1 MTLRARLLIALLS
14 LALLPTLVF
23 TWFTLDQLGHA
34 AERWHQP
41 GVDHALESAV
51 EVTRTVLTRV
61 EATVLERADDWST
74 GLGPLPLDAAR
85 RAGLRDGLRQAG
97 LDFAQVYR
105 REGARWH
112 LADQVVPS
120 GVLALDSLAFAGEI
134 DSALATDRLLRSPR
148 GVLAG
153 VARGRDGDALV
164 TGIRLTPDFFSRVGR
179 ISEAREMYGR
189 FAVIGEL
196 QRRYVWRLVPAL
208 GLVVAVAAFLLAGR
222 LATQMTRPLTG
233 LTGALERVAAGDLE
247 TRVPESGVS
256 ELRTPSASFNAMAAR
271 LSEARTALAQAE
283 REAAWREIARRLA
296 HEIKNPL
303 TPMRLSLHRLQRRVD
318 AVPESERHAVRDSI
332 DALLQ
337 EVDHLTRLADSFS
350 RYARLPE
357 PQFEPLDL
365 VELARS
371 AAALHEPEQVT
382 LRVESGPPARVRG
395 DRLLLSRAVHNLLL
409 NACEA
414 SPVGGLVELRTGAA
428 SDDAWLE
435 VLDRGPGLPD
445 AVRERLFEP
454 YVSTKNRGS
463 GLGLSLVRDIAAQ
476 HGGRITLENREGG
489 GAKARLSLP
498 LLPETATTR
507 DAHP

>member
-1 MTLRARLLIALLS
+1 VNLRARLLIALLS

-51 EVTRTVLTRV
+51 EVSRTVLTRV
-61 EATVLERADDWST
+61 EATVLERADDWSR
-74 GLGPLPLDAAR
+74 GLGPLPLDAAQR
-85 RAGLRDGLRQAG
+85 SGLREGLREAG

-105 REGARWH
+105 REGSAWR

-120 GVLALDSLAFAGEI
+120 GVLAVDSLAFGSEI
-134 DSALATDRLLRSPR
+134 DAALATDRLLRSPQ

-153 VARGRDGDALV
+153 VARAHDDVALV

-208 GLVVAVAAFLLAGR
+208 GLVVAGVAILLAGR
-222 LATQMTRPLTG
+222 LATQMTRPLTR
-233 LTGALERVAAGDLE
+233 LTGALERVAAGDLD
-247 TRVPESGVS
+247 TRVPESGAS
-256 ELRTPSASFNAMAAR
+256 ELRTLASSFNSMAAR
-271 LSEARTALAQAE
+271 LAEARTALAVAE
-283 REAAWREIARRLA
+283 REAAWREVARHLA

-318 AVPESERHAVRDSI
+318 AVPESERRAVRDSI

-337 EVDHLTRLADSFS
+337 EVEHLTRLADNFS

-365 VELARS
+365 AELARS
-371 AAALHEPEQVT
+371 AAALHEPDQVT
-382 LRVESGPPARVRG
+382 LRVESATPVPIRG

-414 SPVGGLVELRTGAA
+414 SPRGGLVEVRTGAGG
-428 SDDAWLE
+428 DEGWVE
-435 VLDRGPGLPD
+435 VLDRGSGVPPELEG
-445 AVRERLFEP
+445 RLFEP
-454 YVSTKNRGS
+454 YVSTKSRGS
-463 GLGLSLVRDIAAQ
+463 GLGLSLVKDIAAQ
-476 HGGRITLENREGG
+476 HGGRITLENRESG
-489 GAKARLSLP
+489 GARARLSLP
-498 LLPETATTR
+498 LHRETTAI
-507 DAHP
+507 DAHS